1 MVPGNW
7 NSTAESNILS
17 SKRMRFTD
25 DEAQI
30 SDERRQINSAIS
42 NEKLLEIMENNFL
55 TLRDDEGRIH
65 ISAVLFD
72 FLRKMS
78 ETKKIFNGN
87 NHWYLGCVSEEN
99 KLPHYTF

>member
-1 MVPGNW
+1 
-7 NSTAESNILS
+7 
-17 SKRMRFTD
+17 MRFTD

-55 TLRDDEGRIH
+55 TLKDDNGRIH

-72 FLRKMS
+72 F
-78 ETKKIFNGN
+78 
-87 NHWYLGCVSEEN
+87 
-99 KLPHYTF
+99 